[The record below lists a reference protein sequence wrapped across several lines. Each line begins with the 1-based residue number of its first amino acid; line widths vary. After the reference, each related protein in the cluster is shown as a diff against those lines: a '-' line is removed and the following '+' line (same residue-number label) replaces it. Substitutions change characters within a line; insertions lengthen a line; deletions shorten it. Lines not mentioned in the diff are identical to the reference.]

1 MQPAEDQHVLGVLK
15 VMLDLLKRQE
25 LATCLPFLHGELFSR
40 KETSLK
46 PYPILLLFQHLV
58 SSCRNIQETEI
69 KKIVER
75 RNLNNKKEEKPYVNL
90 KIDPV

>member
-1 MQPAEDQHVLGVLK
+1 MYMQAAAGGPASLRLSGDAARRRPACLTSFK
-15 VMLDLLKRQE
+15 VMLDLLK
-25 LATCLPFLHGELFSR
+25 
-40 KETSLK
+40 
-46 PYPILLLFQHLV
+46 
-58 SSCRNIQETEI
+58 RNIQETEI